1 MDVTFPYGAKQLSHS
16 QTFEKLIKNYLIIL
30 FLISGLEK
38 DLESQKEESKKK
50 LETLESQMTQVTADL
65 ATLKEN
71 DKNEELSSKITA
83 LNSDLD
89 QKLSSAE
96 SNLEEFRA
104 AFEKFQSET
113 LENQSVNGKK
123 IEDVDSQIKG
133 FMSSSQGSVQDV
145 MSDAESLKVTLI

>member
-1 MDVTFPYGAKQLSHS
+1 MSWSA
-16 QTFEKLIKNYLIIL
+16 FEKGGKIQIFDFV
-30 FLISGLEK
+30 FLGLEK
-38 DLESQKEESKKK
+38 DLETQKSESKTK

-71 DKNEELSSKITA
+71 DKNDELSKQLSAIQT
-83 LNSDLD
+83 DLD

-96 SNLEEFRA
+96 TNLEEFRA

-113 LENQSVNGKK
+113 VENQSESGKK
-123 IEDVDSQIKG
+123 LADVDSQIKS

-145 MSDAESLKVTLI
+145 MSDAESLKVMFEKSNSKIHF